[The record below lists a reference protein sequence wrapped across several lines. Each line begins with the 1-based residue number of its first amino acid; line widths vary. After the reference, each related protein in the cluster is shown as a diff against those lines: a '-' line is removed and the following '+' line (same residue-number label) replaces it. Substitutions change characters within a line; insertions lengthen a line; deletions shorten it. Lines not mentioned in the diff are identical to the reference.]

1 MAVEAQDR
9 NHSRHHPPYP
19 FFSEMR
25 RNGRARRRRIRRSSI
40 CALREREIADIS
52 IAERIALRWGKKMA
66 ERAEHNH
73 GLPAALRNALDHAY
87 AEYDREPYSS
97 AIEAREPRPLMGWFV
112 LRLFADLFFRLDNLI
127 EAIAIVGLETFFASG
142 HSFVARRQ

>member
-1 MAVEAQDR
+1 LR
-9 NHSRHHPPYP
+9 PKIGIILGTTRLTR

-66 ERAEHNH
+66 ERA
-73 GLPAALRNALDHAY
+73 A
-87 AEYDREPYSS
+87 
-97 AIEAREPRPLMGWFV
+97 
-112 LRLFADLFFRLDNLI
+112 
-127 EAIAIVGLETFFASG
+127 
-142 HSFVARRQ
+142 